1 MNLDNT
7 LQHSRREL
15 ETTKGKMAAA
25 QAQVGTLRTE
35 MQAAKRQAQADKKA
49 AHTAS
54 VAATKREAT
63 LKSSALEMKSNFSS
77 ELSEQKAQARQ
88 GRSIEQSWLPSKL
101 SVRVLKRSL
110 KRLRTSHSLQSSVS
124 RRRVSKIS
132 GFASTYP
139 SSRRRQTLPPLRPL
153 LVLLTHL
160 TRHLRYRRGEC
171 CVPELLGLLSPT
183 SL

>member
-1 MNLDNT
+1 
-7 LQHSRREL
+7 
-15 ETTKGKMAAA
+15 MAAA

-88 GRSIEQSWLPSKL
+88 AKEEHRTVLAALEAERASLEAQLETTTDIAQLAEQRLEASRLQNKWLRQHLSKFETPANTAAAA
-101 SVRVLKRSL
+101 SAAGIIDTPNTASP
-110 KRLRTSHSLQSSVS
+110 LQ
-124 RRRVSKIS
+124 
-132 GFASTYP
+132 TW
-139 SSRRRQTLPPLRPL
+139 
-153 LVLLTHL
+153 
-160 TRHLRYRRGEC
+160 
-171 CVPELLGLLSPT
+171 
-183 SL
+183 